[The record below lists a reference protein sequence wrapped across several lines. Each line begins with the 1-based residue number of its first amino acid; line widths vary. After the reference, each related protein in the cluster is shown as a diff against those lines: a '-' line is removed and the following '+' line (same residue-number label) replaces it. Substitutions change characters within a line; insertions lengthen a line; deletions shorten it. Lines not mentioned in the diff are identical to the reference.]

1 MSYIEA
7 ERLGRVLIWAWNKY
21 VKKTAIPY
29 KEIDFHYSDWVFLLT
44 GLVFFGIAL
53 GIILLYFVEE
63 AEELHCCGCNRDE
76 IC

>member
-44 GLVFFGIAL
+44 GLVFLELRWVLSCF
-53 GIILLYFVEE
+53 ILL
-63 AEELHCCGCNRDE
+63 L
-76 IC
+76 

>member
-44 GLVFFGIAL
+44 GLVFFGIVP
-53 GIILLYFVEE
+53 GITCFILHFGE
-63 AEELHCCGCNRDE
+63 HNSSN
-76 IC
+76 I

>member
-53 GIILLYFVEE
+53 GIILLYFEE